1 MNVGLEK
8 KLYVYKKIMRKKRH
22 TYAEQYTETPRAVQ
36 FILLTN
42 ANPAALSPSLSDSL
56 VISITRTLGYRVIHN

>member
-1 MNVGLEK
+1 
-8 KLYVYKKIMRKKRH
+8 MRKKRH
-22 TYAEQYTETPRAVQ
+22 TYGEQYTETPRAVQ